1 MERQRSSRPVWPLVL
16 MIIGLVLIIGA
27 GIWYLNAFD
36 GAAAISEQ
44 PPTEDPLPKIER
56 VSLPDAKTA
65 FDNSA
70 AVFVDVRDAQ
80 SYASEHLK
88 GAKSIPLDDIPA
100 RLGELDKN
108 AWIITYCT

>member
-1 MERQRSSRPVWPLVL
+1 
-16 MIIGLVLIIGA
+16 MIIGLVLIVGA
-27 GIWYLNAFD
+27 GIWYINASRE
-36 GAAAISEQ
+36 AAVLSE
-44 PPTEDPLPKIER
+44 PLPTEDPLPKIER
-56 VSLPDAKTA
+56 VSLQDAKAA
-65 FDNSA
+65 FDNGS

-88 GAKSIPLDDIPA
+88 GAKSIPLGDIPT